1 MKKLTY
7 LFLSTLIIGAIIAL
21 VNHEPTSA
29 IMKTSDGR
37 TWYSAKEMTAVIE
50 NEMAKISLYCEETD
64 YDCWNKIYEARA
76 SSDNRFFY
84 NLVIRSLTYQFCKC
98 IHYNFLQISLMIF

>member
-76 SSDNRFFY
+76 SSDNRFF
-84 NLVIRSLTYQFCKC
+84 IFTYSRKEL
-98 IHYNFLQISLMIF
+98 IISASAL